1 MADKLTMK
9 QLKAELDELRSQV
22 QGLSPLTSH
31 DDSPIIAAREALDKY
46 ESLQGSI
53 DALETQIKKL
63 DDTKSSNDK
72 AFGELKEAVAKDM
85 ETLRK
90 SYSDMVEAYSRMS
103 ESVQFDYQGMEE
115 KVDRFEKEL
124 AEARNVV
131 TGLRDGGES
140 AKMITTQD
148 KKIAEMRTQME
159 AVFSRMTRAESRADI
174 AEENFQRLKTESRR
188 ERTLIG
194 VIAGVAAGVAVVVL
208 ALALA
213 GMI

>member
-22 QGLSPLTSH
+22 QGLNPLTSH

-46 ESLQGSI
+46 ESLQDSI

>member
-22 QGLSPLTSH
+22 QGLNPLTSH

-46 ESLQGSI
+46 ESLQDSI
-53 DALETQIKKL
+53 DALEAQIKKL
-63 DDTKSSNDK
+63 GDTKPANDK
-72 AFGELKEAVAKDM
+72 AFEELKEAVSKDM
-85 ETLRK
+85 ETLKK
-90 SYSDMVEAYSRMS
+90 SYSDMVEAYSVMS
-103 ESVQFDYQGMEE
+103 ESVQLDYQDMEE
-115 KVDRFEKEL
+115 RVDRFEKEL

-140 AKMITTQD
+140 AKMITSQD

-174 AEENFQRLKTESRR
+174 AEENFQKLKTESRK
-188 ERTLIG
+188 ERTFIG

>member
-22 QGLSPLTSH
+22 QGLNPLTSH

-46 ESLQGSI
+46 ESLQDSI

-90 SYSDMVEAYSRMS
+90 SCSDMVEAYSRMS
-103 ESVQFDYQGMEE
+103 ESVHFDYQDMED

-140 AKMITTQD
+140 AKMITAQD

>member
-46 ESLQGSI
+46 ESLQDSI
-53 DALETQIKKL
+53 DALEAQIKKL
-63 DDTKSSNDK
+63 GDTKSSNDK

-103 ESVQFDYQGMEE
+103 ESVQFDYQDMEE

-131 TGLRDGGES
+131 TGLRDDGES
-140 AKMITTQD
+140 AKMITAQD

-159 AVFSRMTRAESRADI
+159 LVFSRMTRAESRADI
-174 AEENFQRLKTESRR
+174 AEESFQKLKTESRR

>member
-9 QLKAELDELRSQV
+9 QLKAELDELRAEV

-31 DDSPIIAAREALDKY
+31 DDSPIITAREALDKY
-46 ESLQGSI
+46 ESLQDSI
-53 DALETQIKKL
+53 DALEAQIKKL
-63 DDTKSSNDK
+63 GDTKPANDK
-72 AFGELKEAVAKDM
+72 AFEELKGAVSKDM

-90 SYSDMVEAYSRMS
+90 GYSDMVQAYSMMS
-103 ESVQFDYQGMEE
+103 ESVQLDYQDMEE

-124 AEARNVV
+124 VEARNVV
-131 TGLRDGGES
+131 IGLRDGGES
-140 AKMITTQD
+140 AKMITSQD

-159 AVFSRMTRAESRADI
+159 AVFSRMTRAEGRADI
-174 AEENFQRLKTESRR
+174 VEENFQKLKTESRN

>member
-22 QGLSPLTSH
+22 QGLNPLTSH

-46 ESLQGSI
+46 ESLQDSI
-53 DALETQIKKL
+53 DALEAQIKKL
-63 DDTKSSNDK
+63 GDTKPANDK
-72 AFGELKEAVAKDM
+72 AFEELKEAVSKDM
-85 ETLRK
+85 ETLKK
-90 SYSDMVEAYSRMS
+90 SYSDMVEAYSMMS
-103 ESVQFDYQGMEE
+103 ESVQLDYQDMEE
-115 KVDRFEKEL
+115 RVDRFEKEL

-140 AKMITTQD
+140 AKMITSQD

-174 AEENFQRLKTESRR
+174 AEENFQKLKTESRK
-188 ERTLIG
+188 ERTFIG